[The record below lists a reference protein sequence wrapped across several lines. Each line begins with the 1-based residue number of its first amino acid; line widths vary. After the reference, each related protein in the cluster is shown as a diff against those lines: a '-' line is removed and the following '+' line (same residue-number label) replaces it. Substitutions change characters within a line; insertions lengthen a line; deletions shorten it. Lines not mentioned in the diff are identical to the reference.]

1 MTYRPNPETLAGR
14 VLGFFALN
22 PDEELTIEDIALKF
36 VEPGDSRN
44 VHTQLMAACDHDM
57 IRYDPD
63 EDVYR
68 KGPMDMPSAFNRSAD
83 DEQAALLVRS
93 IGEDEP
99 KKRGPKPR
107 NATTPRGSN
116 DGLDGTGEGIA
127 ARDVPAP
134 HGAKDRTEDEP
145 PTLSGPAVRDEARP
159 SQAEQRLDQTNRLGE
174 DGSRL
179 LDPQSHGNRPAKEGL
194 EAGGIDRV
202 GGGEWTSTSRDDAD
216 GQEPSVTAHDGQP
229 WPVHV
234 GAALGTGIGA
244 EHAPGTEATL
254 PAQGPGH
261 AGHHPAHQPQ
271 AESPIATMRQMLMDT
286 LVDLRRKD
294 DPIPI
299 DRAKAIADVATVI
312 VNSARVEV
320 EYLRVTQQR
329 HGQFFEG
336 APALPGGQE

>member
-68 KGPMDMPSAFNRSAD
+68 RGPMDMPSAFNRSAD

-107 NATTPRGSN
+107 KATIAGGSH
-116 DGLDGTGEGIA
+116 DELDGAGEGVA
-127 ARDVPAP
+127 ARLVPAK
-134 HGAKDRTEDEP
+134 HCATDRPEDEP
-145 PTLSGPAVRDEARP
+145 PAFSGPAVRDETGP
-159 SQAEQRLDQTNRLGE
+159 SQAEQRFDQTAGVGE

-179 LDPQSHGNRPAKEGL
+179 LNPQGNGLRPAEERL
-194 EAGGIDRV
+194 EARRSDRV
-202 GGGEWTSTSRDDAD
+202 GGGERSSSNRDDAD
-216 GQEPSVTAHDGQP
+216 GQEPRVAAHDGQP

-244 EHAPGTEATL
+244 EHASGTEAAL
-254 PAQGPGH
+254 PTQGSDH
-261 AGHHPAHQPQ
+261 AGHQPAHQPQ

-294 DPIPI
+294 DTIPI

-329 HGQFFEG
+329 RGQFFEG